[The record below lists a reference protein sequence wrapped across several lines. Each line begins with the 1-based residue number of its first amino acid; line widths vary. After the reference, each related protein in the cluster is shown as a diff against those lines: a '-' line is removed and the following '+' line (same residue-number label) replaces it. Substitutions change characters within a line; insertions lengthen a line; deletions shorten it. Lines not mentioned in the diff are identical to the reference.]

1 MRVVVA
7 GAGVFGAS
15 IAFVL
20 AKAGA
25 RVTLVD
31 PAPIG
36 ANASGV
42 AAGMLAPVFESLFE
56 DGPEC
61 FARLIDARDDW
72 PAFAAATAISINK
85 PGALAVTRDKA
96 TLADWVARLGKIG
109 ASFVIRSQAEVART
123 RPDLAEGLFGVETW
137 DDWRLEA
144 QAALNALLSAV
155 KAAGADLR
163 QTSVTDFTA
172 GEATL
177 GDGSS
182 LEADALVIA
191 TGANAGL
198 VRLAPELADL
208 MPIKGHILEV
218 IGAKVA
224 PYVVRFEG
232 GYICPTPTGCFVG
245 ATMEQ
250 GRSDVSIEP
259 EKVELLRENAARYA
273 PVLRTESFVARAGVR
288 AATVTGWPLI
298 GKSGT
303 PGVWL
308 AVGARRNGWLLAPR
322 IAQDLGRQ
330 LLG

>member
-155 KAAGADLR
+155 KGR
-163 QTSVTDFTA
+163 GSRPPPSFR
-172 GEATL
+172 
-177 GDGSS
+177 DGFH
-182 LEADALVIA
+182 
-191 TGANAGL
+191 
-198 VRLAPELADL
+198 R
-208 MPIKGHILEV
+208 
-218 IGAKVA
+218 
-224 PYVVRFEG
+224 R
-232 GYICPTPTGCFVG
+232 
-245 ATMEQ
+245 
-250 GRSDVSIEP
+250 RSD
-259 EKVELLRENAARYA
+259 ARRRL
-273 PVLRTESFVARAGVR
+273 VLRGRRPGDRDGRERRSCSPSAGVGGSHADQRPHPGGHRRKSR
-288 AATVTGWPLI
+288 AVRC
-298 GKSGT
+298 
-303 PGVWL
+303 
-308 AVGARRNGWLLAPR
+308 AV
-322 IAQDLGRQ
+322 
-330 LLG
+330 